1 MDQYLGFDFGLRR
14 IGVAVGQALTGT
26 ASPLLTLDAVNG
38 QPDWSR
44 VLALVEEW
52 HPAALVVGIPL
63 HMDGTEQP
71 MTGAAR
77 RFARRLRERTRLP
90 VHEADERLSSRL
102 AEEQIRAGRRA
113 GRRGRTRAGEV
124 DRMAA
129 GMILENWM
137 RTRHD

>member
-71 MTGAAR
+71 MTAAAR
-77 RFARRLRERTRLP
+77 RFARRLREHTRLP

>member
-1 MDQYLGFDFGLRR
+1 
-14 IGVAVGQALTGT
+14 
-26 ASPLLTLDAVNG
+26 
-38 QPDWSR
+38 
-44 VLALVEEW
+44 
-52 HPAALVVGIPL
+52 
-63 HMDGTEQP
+63 MDGTEQP
-71 MTGAAR
+71 MTAAAR

-102 AEEQIRAGRRA
+102 AEQRIRAARQA

-137 RTRHD
+137 QSRHD